1 MFRGVPIKGT
11 HKKRIIA
18 FKTYGKLVRKV
29 VKRIKFM
36 SSIEVLAI
44 FFIAFVSHVL

>member
-1 MFRGVPIKGT
+1 M
-11 HKKRIIA
+11 HKKRIVA
-18 FKTYGKLVRKV
+18 FKTYGKLVLKI

-36 SSIEVLAI
+36 SSIEVFAI